1 MEKLTYIQ
9 ENARLLFHS
18 FFKDLFF
25 FFLMRTTFKVFTEF
39 VTISLLFY
47 VLVSLAPRP
56 VGSQI
61 ADQGSNLNP
70 LHGTVMS

>member
-1 MEKLTYIQ
+1 
-9 ENARLLFHS
+9 
-18 FFKDLFF
+18 
-25 FFLMRTTFKVFTEF
+25 MRTTFKVFTEF

-70 LHGTVMS
+70 LHGKVMS